1 MGGDTKV
8 WANGERVLSCMGEQ
22 CPATLVTLNVCKGG
36 GAGFVVALAM
46 VVVEP
51 PVEVVVAL
59 RVLSYLEH

>member
-1 MGGDTKV
+1 MSSDSSDIEHLQGGV
-8 WANGERVLSCMGEQ
+8 
-22 CPATLVTLNVCKGG
+22 GG

-59 RVLSYLEH
+59 RIPSYL